1 MKIIVD
7 AMGGDN
13 APFEIVKGCVEAVNE
28 LGVDIILTG
37 KVEEILKCIEK
48 MGLSELPRGIE
59 IANATEVVE
68 MDDDPAMIC
77 RRKSDSSMTVALNML
92 KAGQGDAV
100 VSAGSTGALLSGA
113 TLIVK
118 RIKGIRRAA
127 LAPILPAGDN
137 RVMIIDCGA
146 NVECTSEYLTQFAIM
161 GSSYFEYA
169 MKIKSPR
176 VGLLNNGTE
185 RTKGTSLQTETYEKL
200 EALANDGKLNFIG
213 NVEAKEVMKGACD
226 VVVCDGY
233 SGNIL
238 LKSIEGT
245 VSFVMSQMKQVMYK
259 NVLTK
264 IAALLMKKE
273 LYSLKDRLSVE
284 KVGGTILLGISKP
297 VIKAHGSSNAEAVKF
312 AIAQAKAAT
321 ESDMIEAVS
330 GALSV
335 EK

>member
-13 APFEIVKGCVEAVNE
+13 APFEIVKGSVEAVRE

-213 NVEAKEVMKGACD
+213 NIEAKEVMKGACD

-245 VSFVMSQMKQVMYK
+245 ASFVMSQMKQVMYK
-259 NVLTK
+259 NVFTK

-273 LYSLKDRLSVE
+273 LYGLKDRLSVE

-312 AIAQAKAAT
+312 AIAQAKAAA

-330 GALSV
+330 GALSI

>member
-13 APFEIVKGCVEAVNE
+13 APFEIVKGSVEAVRE

-213 NVEAKEVMKGACD
+213 NIEAKEVMKGACD

-245 VSFVMSQMKQVMYK
+245 ASFVMSQMKQVMYK
-259 NVLTK
+259 NVFTK

-273 LYSLKDRLSVE
+273 LYGLKDRLSVE

-312 AIAQAKAAT
+312 AIAQTKAAA

-330 GALSV
+330 GALSI

>member
-13 APFEIVKGCVEAVNE
+13 APFEIVKGCIEAVSE
-28 LGVDIILTG
+28 LDVEIILTG

-48 MGLSELPRGIE
+48 MGLGELPKGIE

-127 LAPILPAGDN
+127 LAPMIPAGDSQ
-137 RVMIIDCGA
+137 VMIIDCGA
-146 NVECTSEYLTQFAIM
+146 NVECTAEYLVQFAIM
-161 GSSYFEYA
+161 GSGYFEYA
-169 MKIKSPR
+169 MKKSAPK

-185 RTKGTSLQTETYEKL
+185 KTKGTSLQVETYEKL
-200 EALANDGKLNFIG
+200 EELSNAGKINFVG

-245 VSFVMSQMKQVMYK
+245 ASFVMSQLKSAMYK
-259 NVLTK
+259 NIFTK
-264 IAALLMKKE
+264 IGALLVKKE
-273 LYSLKDRLSVE
+273 LYKLKDKLSAD
-284 KVGGTILLGISKP
+284 KVGGTMLLGISKP
-297 VIKAHGSSNAEAVKF
+297 VIKAHGSSNAEAIKYAVR
-312 AIAQAKAAT
+312 QAKAAAA
-321 ESDMIEAVS
+321 SDMIAAVS
-330 GALSV
+330 STLSA
-335 EK
+335 E

>member
-13 APFEIVKGCVEAVNE
+13 APFEIVKGSIEAAKEFGVE
-28 LGVDIILTG
+28 IILTG
-37 KVEEILKCIEK
+37 KTEEILKCIEK
-48 MGLSELPRGIE
+48 MGLPELPKGIE

-127 LAPILPAGDN
+127 LAPIIPSGDGN
-137 RVMIIDCGA
+137 AMIIDCGA
-146 NVECTSEYLTQFAIM
+146 NVECTPEYLTQFAIM

-169 MKIKSPR
+169 MKKPSPK

-185 RTKGTSLQTETYEKL
+185 KTKGTSLQLETYEKL
-200 EALANDGKLNFIG
+200 EALAAEGKLNFIG
-213 NVEAKEVMKGACD
+213 NVEAKDVMKGACD

-245 VSFVMSQMKQVMYK
+245 ASFVLSQIKKSMYK
-259 NVLTK
+259 NIKTK
-264 IAALLMKKE
+264 IGALIIKKD
-273 LYSLKDRLSVE
+273 LYGLRDKLSAD
-284 KVGGTILLGISKP
+284 KIGGTMLLGISKP
-297 VIKAHGSSNAEAVKF
+297 VIKAHGSSNAEAIRY
-312 AIAQAKAAT
+312 AIRQAKAAA
-321 ESDMIEAVS
+321 ESDMIAAVS
-330 GALSV
+330 RALSA
-335 EK
+335 E

>member
-13 APFEIVKGCVEAVNE
+13 APFEIVKGSIEAAKE
-28 LGVDIILTG
+28 HEVDIILTG

-48 MGLSELPRGIE
+48 MGLSELPKGIE

-127 LAPILPAGDN
+127 LAPILPCGDGQ
-137 RVMIIDCGA
+137 VMIIDCGA
-146 NVECTSEYLTQFAIM
+146 NVECTPEYLVQFAIM

-169 MKIKSPR
+169 MKKHAPK

-185 RTKGTSLQTETYEKL
+185 KTKGTSLQIETYEKL
-200 EALANDGKLNFIG
+200 EELGKEGKINFIG
-213 NVEAKEVMKGACD
+213 NVEAKGVMKGECD

-245 VSFVMSQMKQVMYK
+245 ASFVMSQIKGALYK
-259 NVLTK
+259 NILTK
-264 IAALLMKKE
+264 IGAVLLKKE
-273 LYSLKDRLSVE
+273 LYAVKDQLNAD
-284 KVGGTILLGISKP
+284 KVGGTMLLGISKP
-297 VIKAHGSSNAEAVKF
+297 VIKAHGSSNAEAIRYAVK
-312 AIAQAKAAT
+312 QAKAAAG
-321 ESDMIEAVS
+321 SDMIAAVS
-330 GALSV
+330 TALSA
-335 EK
+335 E